1 MATAPSSTGEL
12 ALLEPAYPALAPE
25 DRPRVDHLVTEDDT
39 PVDNIYS
46 EKQQRLLPASLY
58 DSWHG
63 PGTGGAF
70 IALANV
76 GLFYGINIPPH
87 VPDVLVSL
95 DVTLPAD
102 IWEKGHRSYMLWEY
116 GKPPDV
122 VIEVVSNTI
131 GGEASTKLQSYAR
144 IGIPYYVIYDPQQ
157 QLSERTLVVYEK
169 QATGYVARSDFFLPG
184 LELGLMLWQGR
195 FEDREDTWLRWC
207 TLDGAMLLTGHER
220 AEQERLRAEQAEHNA
235 EQAQQRV
242 TQAQQ
247 QATQAR
253 LRAEQAEQRAARLAA
268 RLRALGI
275 EPDA

>member
-12 ALLEPAYPALAPE
+12 AVLEPAYPALAPE

-46 EKQQRLLPASLY
+46 EKQQRLLTSSLY

-63 PGTGGAF
+63 PGAGGPF

-76 GLFYGINIPPH
+76 GLFAGINMPPH
-87 VPDVLVSL
+87 VPDVLVGL
-95 DVTLPAD
+95 DVSLPAD
-102 IWEKGHRSYMLWEY
+102 IWEKGHRSYMIWEY

-122 VIEVVSNTI
+122 VLEIVSNTI
-131 GGEASTKLQSYAR
+131 GAEASTKLHNYAR
-144 IGIPYYVIYDPQQ
+144 IAINYYVIYDPQQ
-157 QLSERTLVVYEK
+157 QLSAHTLVVYEK
-169 QATGYVARSDFFLPG
+169 QPTGYAARQDFLLPG
-184 LELGLMLWQGR
+184 VGLGLMLWQGK

-207 TLDGAMLLTGHER
+207 TLDGEMLLTGQER

-235 EQAQQRV
+235 EQAQQQV
-242 TQAQQ
+242 TQE
-247 QATQAR
+247 R
-253 LRAEQAEQRAARLAA
+253 LRAEQAEQRAERLAA

-275 EPDA
+275 EPEA